1 MNEREGK
8 FNTKGFLYRNGNSEV
23 YNSCGKERGTL
34 DTTTNNFGEW
44 VALGPQTT
52 TQKLQ
57 IVEYMWDG
65 RRQPRHSQTQHT
77 DPIELTTREE
87 ERVEPP
93 QH

>member
-23 YNSCGKERGTL
+23 DNGCGKDGTL
-34 DTTTNNFGEW
+34 DTTTNNIGWW

-57 IVEYMWDG
+57 IVPLQQRMV
-65 RRQPRHSQTQHT
+65 SVL
-77 DPIELTTREE
+77 LTT
-87 ERVEPP
+87 VY
-93 QH
+93 